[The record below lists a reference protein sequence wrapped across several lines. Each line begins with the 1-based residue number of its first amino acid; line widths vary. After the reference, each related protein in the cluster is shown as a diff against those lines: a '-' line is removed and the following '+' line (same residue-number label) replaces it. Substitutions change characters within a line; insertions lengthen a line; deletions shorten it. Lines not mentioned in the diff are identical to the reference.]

1 MRPMSPLQQLHAGR
15 LPRRI
20 VQLIFGLFLYGVSLA
35 FLLRGALGIAPWDV
49 LAQGIAHHIGLSYGQ
64 VTIAVSILVLML
76 WIPLRQWP
84 GLGTICNAFLVG
96 IFADLTL
103 SVLVAPS
110 AIGVRIAFTAGGI
123 VLNALAGAIYIGA
136 QLGPGPRDGLMTGL
150 VSRTGRQV
158 WMVRMTIEVLVVIIG
173 AALGGDLW
181 IGTVA
186 YAVCMGPLVQAF
198 LPLFAVRLPGDQLVG
213 VRSAG

>member
-1 MRPMSPLQQLHAGR
+1 
-15 LPRRI
+15 
-20 VQLIFGLFLYGVSLA
+20 
-35 FLLRGALGIAPWDV
+35 
-49 LAQGIAHHIGLSYGQ
+49 
-64 VTIAVSILVLML
+64 
-76 WIPLRQWP
+76 
-84 GLGTICNAFLVG
+84 
-96 IFADLTL
+96 
-103 SVLVAPS
+103 
-110 AIGVRIAFTAGGI
+110 
-123 VLNALAGAIYIGA
+123 
-136 QLGPGPRDGLMTGL
+136 MTGL

>member
-1 MRPMSPLQQLHAGR
+1 MSPLQQLHAGR

-64 VTIAVSILVLML
+64 VTIAVSIVVLML